1 MRRTREEEMK
11 ASDVF
16 DMLVSCAD
24 FETFKDLMLSHKSMR
39 EVCILLYILL
49 YTYFSAYTFLCI
61 LFYIYFSIYTSG
73 R

>member
-1 MRRTREEEMK
+1 MK

-39 EVCILLYILL
+39 EVCVWCV
-49 YTYFSAYTFLCI
+49 TVCVCV
-61 LFYIYFSIYTSG
+61 
-73 R
+73 